1 METQSFSRPGGTGE
15 RPRLNLNPPKPS
27 AQATELHDNISK
39 PKGSFENP
47 FGAAAVSID
56 HKKMDDLEKERL
68 RKEMDRDRRERE
80 RREEAFRNQQQ
91 QRVQRPQTPRD
102 NESKTAASWRNNKP
116 APGGGNPPPVQ
127 RSNQGE
133 APIKPKK
140 QVDDDGWISKVKI
153 PRGEVEET
161 FAPAPKQPE
170 IPSKKP
176 VGKKTDIDASNIF
189 STLSEVND

>member
-1 METQSFSRPGGTGE
+1 MDNQSFNRGTGE

-56 HKKMDDLEKERL
+56 FKRMDDLEKERL
-68 RKEMDRDRRERE
+68 RKEMERDRRDRE
-80 RREEAFRNQQQ
+80 RREEAFKNQQQ

-102 NESKTAASWRNNKP
+102 NESKTGASWRTNKP
-116 APGGGNPPPVQ
+116 AGMGMGINPPPV
-127 RSNQGE
+127 RSAE
-133 APIKPKK
+133 APVKPKK
-140 QVDDDGWISKVKI
+140 QVDDDGWISKPARI
-153 PRGEVEET
+153 PRGEVEEP
-161 FAPAPKQPE
+161 FAPAPKQPQN
-170 IPSKKP
+170 PSTKP
-176 VGKKTDIDASNIF
+176 VLKKNNTDIDASNIF